1 MLSLYLFAPICGF
14 ALDPNKDIYQY
25 NCRTWLQQ
33 HGLPA
38 NGINAITQ
46 TKDGYI
52 WLAANSGLV
61 RFDGITFTSVNLAR
75 SSGLRSTQITCLG
88 SSSRGGIWFG
98 IKLSSYGY
106 YDGRGNWTLGTDSQ
120 GGSDW
125 DVPAIL
131 EARDGRLWIGGD
143 KASVRAKNSNQIQ
156 PLFPDA
162 SPPTYVTCFLQDSQ
176 GRIWVGTTGQ
186 GLYYLQGEK
195 LVKFPDSSLDPNTI
209 TALTQDNDGQL
220 WLGTTSGLICYD
232 SQGRRK
238 AVDAPG
244 SQYRAL
250 IVDRNGVLWA
260 GTFGT
265 GLWRYSRGVWSSLRK
280 TDGLADDYVLSL
292 AEDGEGNIWIG
303 TREGLSQLTDVK
315 FPTFGITEGLNAD
328 MALSVSASPRGGLWA
343 CTPSGATYFDGQ
355 AFAETYATNSGLES
369 PYVKRVLEARNGD
382 VFVTAGANE
391 INILA
396 NGRLVA
402 KHQTGAMPVAMVED
416 AQGVVVSVGGDLFRA
431 GRDSLTPYPF
441 TNNAKPNL
449 YWVINMAP
457 SPDGSI
463 LVACMNGICRVKDG
477 AFEQWTQGDGLA
489 DYQARW
495 VSQDSDGTIWAG
507 LASGIARIRGR
518 QIRNIHRENGLFDAD
533 ISAFVFDDRGNIW
546 VDSDHGIFRTTRAS
560 LNDCADG
567 KTNRVDCVSYNDPAS
582 VKPGDK
588 YDQEQSACKTQDGR
602 IWFPSSRGVIMV
614 DPANIQIDRLP
625 PPVHVESIRA
635 NGREVVETNG
645 TIIIPPGRG
654 ELEFQYTALSY
665 ITPRNVRFRYQLEG
679 YDQQWVEAETRR
691 LAAYNNLKPGRY
703 TFRVV
708 ACNADN
714 VWNENGA
721 SVEIQLRPHFYQ
733 TAWFYLLNGALIV
746 ASLAGIYAWRISALK
761 SRERVLKLRV
771 EERTAELSETNI
783 ALTEEV
789 LHRKRAQAE
798 IEDKKALLEN
808 EIEERKRMQSE
819 VERIHR
825 QLMDASRE
833 AGQAEVATSVLHN
846 VGNVLNSVNV
856 SVSVIGDRLRGLR
869 VANIAKAAALLQEHD
884 GDLGHFLTQD
894 KKGRHLPK
902 YLEGLGQDLKT
913 EQADLLKELYD
924 LAQNVEHIKDIV
936 AMQQTYAKFAG
947 VTETV
952 TVADLMESAV
962 KMHAGAYVRHG
973 VSLAREF
980 SEVPQIDVDKHKVMQ
995 ILVNLLHNAK
1005 YACDQSG
1012 RKDKLVIL
1020 RIQLSGG
1027 QMVKIEV
1034 ADNGVG
1040 IAPENLTR
1048 IFSHGFTTR
1057 KNGHGFGLHSG
1068 ALAAKELGGILSVH
1082 SDGLGQGA
1090 TFALELPL
1098 SPPNA
1103 RSRSHDEYDVPA
1115 GIGRED
1121 A

>member
-1 MLSLYLFAPICGF
+1 MLSLFLFAPISGF

-61 RFDGITFTSVNLAR
+61 RFDGITFTSVGLAR

-88 SSSRGGIWFG
+88 SSSSGGTWFG

-106 YDGRGNWTLGTDSQ
+106 YDGRGNWTLGTDSK

-162 SPPTYVTCFLQDSQ
+162 SPATYATCFLQDSQ

-195 LVKFPDSSLDPNTI
+195 LVKFPDGSLDPNTI
-209 TALTQDNDGQL
+209 TALTQDSDGQL

-292 AEDGEGNIWIG
+292 AEDREGNIWIG

-343 CTPSGATYFDGQ
+343 CTPLGATYFDGQ

-382 VFVTAGANE
+382 VFVTTGANE
-391 INILA
+391 VNILA
-396 NGRLVA
+396 NGQLVA

-416 AQGVVVSVGGDLFRA
+416 AQGVVVSVGGDLFRV
-431 GRDSLTPYPF
+431 GRDSLKPYAF
-441 TNNAKPNL
+441 SDDTKPAL
-449 YWVINMAP
+449 YWVINMI
-457 SPDGSI
+457 SGSEGSI
-463 LVACMNGICRVKDG
+463 LIAIMNGICRVKG
-477 AFEQWTQGDGLA
+477 GSFEQWTQSDGLA

-495 VSQDSDGTIWAG
+495 LSEDSDGTIWAG
-507 LASGIARIRGR
+507 LANGIARIRR
-518 QIRNIHRENGLFDAD
+518 REIRNIRRENGLFDAN
-533 ISAFVFDDRGNIW
+533 ISAFVPDDRGNFW
-546 VDSDHGIFRTTRAS
+546 VDSNRGIFRVTRAS

-567 KTNRVDCVSYNDPAS
+567 KTNRVDCVSYDDPAS

-602 IWFPSSRGVIMV
+602 IWFPSSRGVIMI
-614 DPANIQIDRLP
+614 DPANVSIDRLP
-625 PPVHVESIRA
+625 PPVHVDGIRA

-645 TIIIPPGRG
+645 IIRIPPGRG

-665 ITPRNVRFRYQLEG
+665 VTPRNIQFRYQLEG
-679 YDQQWVEAETRR
+679 YDQQWVEADTRR

-733 TAWFYLLNGALIV
+733 TAWFYLLNGSLV
-746 ASLAGIYAWRISALK
+746 LASLAGIYAWRVNALK
-761 SRERVLKLRV
+761 SRERMLKLRV
-771 EERTAELSETNI
+771 EERTAELSEANT
-783 ALTEEV
+783 ALTDEV
-789 LHRKRAQAE
+789 LHRKRAQVE
-798 IEDKKALLEN
+798 IEDKKTLLEN

-819 VERIHR
+819 VERVHK

-869 VANIAKAAALLQEHD
+869 VANVTRAAALLQEHN
-884 GDLGHFLTQD
+884 GDLGHFLTVD
-894 KKGRHLPK
+894 KKGQHLPK
-902 YLEGLGQDLKT
+902 YLEELGQDLKT
-913 EQADLLKELYD
+913 EQADLLKELQD
-924 LAQNVEHIKDIV
+924 LTQNVEHIKEIV

-952 TVADLMESAV
+952 GVADMMESAI
-962 KMHAGAYVRHG
+962 KMHAGAYARHG
-973 VSLAREF
+973 VSLVREF
-980 SEVPQIDVDKHKVMQ
+980 EEVPHITVDKHKVLQ

-1005 YACDQSG
+1005 YACDESS
-1012 RKDKLVIL
+1012 RKDKL
-1020 RIQLSGG
+1020 
-1027 QMVKIEV
+1027 
-1034 ADNGVG
+1034 
-1040 IAPENLTR
+1040 
-1048 IFSHGFTTR
+1048 
-1057 KNGHGFGLHSG
+1057 
-1068 ALAAKELGGILSVH
+1068 
-1082 SDGLGQGA
+1082 
-1090 TFALELPL
+1090 
-1098 SPPNA
+1098 
-1103 RSRSHDEYDVPA
+1103 
-1115 GIGRED
+1115 
-1121 A
+1121 